1 MTTKQIATMNPSLR
15 DVWNKPSRI
24 KTIYGGRASSKSW
37 DAAANAIRI
46 SRHTKIR
53 FLCTRMF
60 QNKIK
65 ESVYS
70 LLKIQ
75 IERFGFKDEF
85 EVLRDVIRHKE
96 TGSEFLFYGLARNID
111 EIKSLESIDICWI
124 EEAHALTQD
133 MWDILEPTI
142 RKENSEIWVI
152 FNPKYITDFS
162 YQRFI
167 VNPPANSIVRKIN
180 YIDNPFL
187 SRTALATIADREK
200 EDFDLFKHTYL
211 GEPLSDDDLTIIKLS
226 WIEAAIGFELEPM
239 GKRVIGFDVADEG
252 ADDYATCYAHGS
264 VVYDCKHWNKGDV
277 VESTK
282 KVYSEAV
289 KAKSDVVY
297 DSIGVGAGVKGKANE
312 LAGMDMSGFRPKF
325 SGFNAGSKVIK
336 PNAKISHEV
345 GEKKTNK
352 DHYANAKAQAWF
364 SVAKRFANTY
374 RARVHGDKFDNDELI
389 SIDPKLPNLEV
400 LKYELCAPHK
410 EFDNNM
416 RNKVESKKDMKKRG
430 VKSPN
435 MADALI
441 MCFAP
446 RQTST
451 GALLSRR

>member
-1 MTTKQIATMNPSLR
+1 MSKVATMNPNLR

-75 IERFGFKDEF
+75 IERFGLKDEF
-85 EVLRDVIRHKE
+85 EVLRDVIKHKE

-180 YIDNPFL
+180 YVDNPFL
-187 SRTALATIADREK
+187 SHTALATIADREK

-239 GKRVIGFDVADEG
+239 GKKIIGFDVADEG
-252 ADDYATCYAHGS
+252 DDDYAICCAHGS
-264 VVYDCKHWNKGDV
+264 VIYDCNHWNKGDV
-277 VESTK
+277 IEATK
-282 KVYSEAV
+282 RVYDEA
-289 KAKSDVVY
+289 AKSGSDVTY
-297 DSIGVGAGVKGKANE
+297 DSIGVGAGVKGKSNE
-312 LAGMDMSGFRPKF
+312 LASMSIKGFNPKF
-325 SGFNAGSKVIK
+325 TGFNAGSGVLDPTKR
-336 PNAKISHEV
+336 ISSEP

-364 SVAKRFANTY
+364 SVAQRFANTY
-374 RARVHGDKFDNDELI
+374 RARIYGDKFSNDELI
-389 SIDPKLPNLEV
+389 SISPDLPHLEA

-410 EFDNNM
+410 AFDNNM
-416 RNKVESKKDMKKRG
+416 RYKVESKKDMKKRG

-441 MCFAP
+441 MCFIPNKPKGISLTRVA
-446 RQTST
+446 
-451 GALLSRR
+451 